1 VGRLIEEYRL
11 PLAITAGTL
20 AGVGLLLLVLSIVGF
35 PRRQEATP
43 GRSGGGGLDL
53 QRSTVRLA
61 IGVGVGL
68 VLLVVTRWVVLAV
81 AIGLLVALWDQ
92 IFGGVQSER
101 RSINR
106 LDGLAAW
113 TESLRD
119 TIAGAVGLEQA
130 IPATAVNASPTIRP
144 SLNLLVDRLR
154 VREPLPSALLKFSDD
169 LDDSSADLIV
179 AALILNS
186 RLRGP
191 GLRDVLG
198 ALAESAREEL
208 DLRRRVEGSRRST
221 RRSVQLVVAIT
232 LLVPGF
238 LVLFNQEYVEPYATV
253 EGQLVLTVVIAL
265 FGLGIVWLRRLA
277 GVEAPERFLIESRHQ
292 RAADVT
298 HAEVTT
304 G

>member
-20 AGVGLLLLVLSIVGF
+20 AGVGLLLLVLSIAGL
-35 PRRQEATP
+35 PRRAEATP
-43 GRSGGGGLDL
+43 GRGGGLDL
-53 QRSTVRLA
+53 QRSTVKVA
-61 IGVGVGL
+61 VGIGVGL
-68 VLLVVTRWVVLAV
+68 ILLVVTRWIVLAV
-81 AIGLLVALWDQ
+81 AIGFLVALWDQ
-92 IFGGVQSER
+92 VFGGVQSER

-130 IPATAVNASPTIRP
+130 IPATAVNAAPTIRP
-144 SLNLLVDRLR
+144 ALNLLVDRLR

-221 RRSVQLVVAIT
+221 RRSVQLVVGIT
-232 LLVPGF
+232 LLVPAL
-238 LVLFNQEYVEPYATV
+238 LVLLNPDYVQPYETI
-253 EGQLVLTVVIAL
+253 EGQMVLAVVIAI
-265 FGLGIVWLRRLA
+265 FGLGIIWLRRLA

-292 RAADVT
+292 RAVS
-298 HAEVTT
+298 HSEVTT

>member
-11 PLAITAGTL
+11 PLAITAGVL
-20 AGVGLLLLVLSIVGF
+20 AGVGLLLLVLSIVGL
-35 PRRQEATP
+35 PRRETTTG
-43 GRSGGGGLDL
+43 GRGRGLDL
-53 QRSTVRLA
+53 QQSTVRLA
-61 IGVGVGL
+61 LGVGAGL
-68 VLLVVTRWVVLAV
+68 LTLAITRWVVLAI
-81 AIGLLVALWDQ
+81 ALGLLVVLWSR

-101 RSINR
+101 KAINK

-130 IPATAVNASPTIRP
+130 IPATAVNAAPTIRP
-144 SLNLLVDRLR
+144 ALNLLVDRLR

-179 AALILNS
+179 AALILNA

-191 GLRDVLG
+191 GLRDVLS

-221 RRSVQLVVAIT
+221 RRSVQLVVGIT
-232 LLVPGF
+232 LLVPAA
-238 LVLFNQEYVEPYATV
+238 LVLFNPTYVEPYETV
-253 EGQLVLTVVIAL
+253 EGQMVLTLVIAM
-265 FGLGIVWLRRLA
+265 FGLGILWLRRLA
-277 GVEAPERFLIESRHQ
+277 GVESPERFLVESRHQ
-292 RAADVT
+292 RRLAPEAQS
-298 HAEVTT
+298 EVTT

>member
-11 PLAITAGTL
+11 PLAITAGTVV
-20 AGVGLLLLVLSIVGF
+20 GVGLLLLVLSIVGL
-35 PRRQEATP
+35 PRREAT
-43 GRSGGGGLDL
+43 GRGGRGGLDL
-53 QRSTVRLA
+53 QRSTVKLA

-68 VLLVVTRWVVLAV
+68 VTLVITRWIVLAV
-81 AIGLLVALWDQ
+81 ALGLLAVLWDQ

-101 RSINR
+101 RAIAK

-144 SLNLLVDRLR
+144 ALNLLVDRLR

-179 AALILNS
+179 AALILNA

-198 ALAESAREEL
+198 ALSDSAREEL

-221 RRSVQLVVAIT
+221 RRSVQLVVGIT
-232 LLVPGF
+232 LLVPGI
-238 LVLFNQEYVEPYATV
+238 LVLFNQDYVEPYTSV
-253 EGQLVLTVVIAL
+253 EGQLVLAFVVAL

-277 GVEAPERFLIESRHQ
+277 GVETPERFLVESRHQ
-292 RAADVT
+292 RAT
-298 HAEVTT
+298 ELHAEVTT

>member
-1 VGRLIEEYRL
+1 MGRLIEEYRV

-20 AGVGLLLLVLSIVGF
+20 VGVGLLLLVLSIAGL
-35 PRRQEATP
+35 PRRDASAP
-43 GRSGGGGLDL
+43 GGRGAGLDL
-53 QRSTVRLA
+53 QRSSVKLA
-61 IGVGVGL
+61 AGVGVGL

-81 AIGLLVALWDQ
+81 AVGLVVVLWDQ
-92 IFGGVQSER
+92 LIGGVQSER
-101 RSINR
+101 RAINR

-113 TESLRD
+113 TEALRD

-144 SLNLLVDRLR
+144 ALNLLVDRLR

-179 AALILNS
+179 AALILNA

-198 ALAESAREEL
+198 ALSESAREEL

-221 RRSVQLVVAIT
+221 RRSVQLVVVIT
-232 LLVPGF
+232 LLVPSA
-238 LVLFNQEYVEPYATV
+238 LVLFNQGYVEPYGTV
-253 EGQLVLTVVIAL
+253 EGQLVLSVVIAM
-265 FGLGIVWLRRLA
+265 FGLAILWLRRLA
-277 GVEAPERFLIESRHQ
+277 GVETPERFLVESRYQ
-292 RAADVT
+292 RAGEA

>member
-1 VGRLIEEYRL
+1 VGRLIEEYRV
-11 PLAITAGTL
+11 PLALTAGTVV
-20 AGVGLLLLVLSIVGF
+20 GIGLLLFVLSIAGL
-35 PRRQEATP
+35 PRREAATP
-43 GRSGGGGLDL
+43 GRAEGGGLDL
-53 QRSTVRLA
+53 QRTSVKVAL
-61 IGVGVGL
+61 GVGVGL
-68 VLLVVTRWVVLAV
+68 IILVVTRWVVLAL
-81 AIGLLVALWDQ
+81 ALGFLVALWDK

-101 RSINR
+101 KAINR

-113 TESLRD
+113 TEALRD

-130 IPATAVNASPTIRP
+130 IPATAVNAAPTVRP
-144 SLNLLVDRLR
+144 ALNLLVDRLR

-221 RRSVQLVVAIT
+221 RRSVQLVVLIT
-232 LLVPGF
+232 LAVPAL
-238 LVLFNQEYVEPYATV
+238 LVLFNQDYVSPYATF
-253 EGQLVLTVVIAL
+253 EGQIVLAIVIGM

-277 GVEAPERFLIESRHQ
+277 GVEAPARFLIESRHQ
-292 RAADVT
+292 GSVQPQS
-298 HAEVTT
+298 EVTS

>member
-1 VGRLIEEYRL
+1 VGRLIEDYRL
-11 PLAITAGTL
+11 PLAITTGTVV
-20 AGVGLLLLVLSIVGF
+20 GVGLLLLVLSIAGI
-35 PRRQEATP
+35 PRRESTGYD
-43 GRSGGGGLDL
+43 GRRSRPDI
-53 QRSTVRLA
+53 QRSTVKLA

-68 VLLVVTRWVVLAV
+68 VTLVITRWVVLAV
-81 AIGLLVALWDQ
+81 ALGLLAVLWEQ

-101 RSINR
+101 KAIAK

-144 SLNLLVDRLR
+144 ALNLLVDRLR

-179 AALILNS
+179 AALILNA

-198 ALAESAREEL
+198 ALSESAREEL

-221 RRSVQLVVAIT
+221 RRSVQLVVGIT
-232 LLVPGF
+232 MLVPAI
-238 LVLFNQEYVEPYATV
+238 LVLFNQEYVDPYTSV
-253 EGQLVLTVVIAL
+253 EGQLVLAVVVAL

-277 GVEAPERFLIESRHQ
+277 GVETPERFLVESRHQ
-292 RAADVT
+292 RAVEL
-298 HAEVTT
+298 HGEVTT

>member
-1 VGRLIEEYRL
+1 MIEEYRL
-11 PLAITAGTL
+11 PLALTAGTVV
-20 AGVGLLLLVLSIVGF
+20 GIGLLLFVLSIVGL
-35 PRRQEATP
+35 PRREAATP
-43 GRSGGGGLDL
+43 GGRSGGGLDL
-53 QRSTVRLA
+53 QRTSVRVA
-61 IGVGVGL
+61 FGVGVGL
-68 VLLVVTRWVVLAV
+68 ITLVVTRWVILA
-81 AIGLLVALWDQ
+81 IALGFLAAFWDKL
-92 IFGGVQSER
+92 FGGVQSER
-101 RSINR
+101 KAINR

-113 TESLRD
+113 TEALRD

-130 IPATAVNASPTIRP
+130 IPATAVNAAPTVRP
-144 SLNLLVDRLR
+144 ALNLLVDRLR

-198 ALAESAREEL
+198 ALADSAREEL

-221 RRSVQLVVAIT
+221 RRSVQLVVIIT
-232 LLVPGF
+232 LAVPAL
-238 LVLFNQEYVEPYATV
+238 LVLFNPDYVAPYETF
-253 EGQLVLTVVIAL
+253 EGQIVLSIVIGM

-292 RAADVT
+292 RSLQAQS
-298 HAEVTT
+298 EVTT

>member
-11 PLAITAGTL
+11 PLAITAGTVV
-20 AGVGLLLLVLSIVGF
+20 GVGLLLLVLSIAGI
-35 PRRQEATP
+35 PRRESTGYD
-43 GRSGGGGLDL
+43 GRRRLDV
-53 QRSTVRLA
+53 QRSTVKLA

-68 VLLVVTRWVVLAV
+68 VTLVITRWVVLAV
-81 AIGLLVALWDQ
+81 ALGVLAVLWEQ

-101 RSINR
+101 KAIAK

-144 SLNLLVDRLR
+144 ALNLLVDRLR

-179 AALILNS
+179 AALILNA

-198 ALAESAREEL
+198 ALSESAREEL

-221 RRSVQLVVAIT
+221 RRSVQLVVGIT
-232 LLVPGF
+232 MLVPAI
-238 LVLFNQEYVEPYATV
+238 LVLFNQEYVEPYTSV
-253 EGQLVLTVVIAL
+253 EGQLVLAVVVAL
-265 FGLGIVWLRRLA
+265 FGLGILWLRRLA
-277 GVEAPERFLIESRHQ
+277 GVETPERFLVASRHQ
-292 RAADVT
+292 RAVEL
-298 HAEVTT
+298 HSEVTT

>member
-11 PLAITAGTL
+11 PLAISAGTIV
-20 AGVGLLLLVLSIVGF
+20 GVGLLLLVLSIVGL
-35 PRRQEATP
+35 PRREAATP
-43 GRSGGGGLDL
+43 GRRSGGFDV
-53 QRSTVRLA
+53 QRSTVKLA
-61 IGVGVGL
+61 AGVGVGL
-68 VLLVVTRWVVLAV
+68 VILVVTRWVVLAV
-81 AIGLLVALWDQ
+81 ALGLLVALWDQ

-101 RSINR
+101 RAIAK

-130 IPATAVNASPTIRP
+130 IPATAVNAAPTIRP

-191 GLRDVLG
+191 GLRDVLS
-198 ALAESAREEL
+198 ALAQSAREEL

-221 RRSVQLVVAIT
+221 RRSVQLVVGIT
-232 LLVPGF
+232 LVVPGM
-238 LVLFNQEYVEPYATV
+238 LVLFNQGYVEPYATV
-253 EGQLVLTVVIAL
+253 EGQMVLTVVIAI
-265 FGLGIVWLRRLA
+265 FGLGILWLRRLA

-292 RAADVT
+292 RRLAVET
-298 HAEVTT
+298 HSEVTT

>member
-1 VGRLIEEYRL
+1 MIEEYRV

-20 AGVGLLLLVLSIVGF
+20 VGVGLLLLVLSIAGL
-35 PRRQEATP
+35 PRRDASAP
-43 GRSGGGGLDL
+43 GGRGAGLDL
-53 QRSTVRLA
+53 QRSSVKLA
-61 IGVGVGL
+61 AGVGVGL

-81 AIGLLVALWDQ
+81 AVGLVVVLWDQ
-92 IFGGVQSER
+92 LIGGVQSER
-101 RSINR
+101 RAINR

-113 TESLRD
+113 TEALRD

-144 SLNLLVDRLR
+144 ALNLLVDRLR

-179 AALILNS
+179 AALILNA

-198 ALAESAREEL
+198 ALSESAREEL

-221 RRSVQLVVAIT
+221 RRSVQLVVVIT
-232 LLVPGF
+232 LLVPSA
-238 LVLFNQEYVEPYATV
+238 LVLFNQGYVEPYGTV
-253 EGQLVLTVVIAL
+253 EGQLVLSVVIAM
-265 FGLGIVWLRRLA
+265 FGLAILWLRRLA
-277 GVEAPERFLIESRHQ
+277 GVETPERFLVESRYQ
-292 RAADVT
+292 RAGES

>member
-11 PLAITAGTL
+11 PLAITTGAL
-20 AGVGLLLLVLSIVGF
+20 VGVGLLLLVLSIVGL
-35 PRRQEATP
+35 PRRVEATP
-43 GRSGGGGLDL
+43 GRGGGLDL
-53 QRSTVRLA
+53 QRSTVRVA
-61 IGVGVGL
+61 VGIGVGL

-81 AIGLLVALWDQ
+81 AIGFLVALWDQ

-130 IPATAVNASPTIRP
+130 IPATAVNAAPTIRP
-144 SLNLLVDRLR
+144 ALNLLVDRLR

-221 RRSVQLVVAIT
+221 RRSVQLVVGIT
-232 LLVPGF
+232 LLVPAL
-238 LVLFNQEYVEPYATV
+238 LVLLNPDYVQPYQTI
-253 EGQLVLTVVIAL
+253 EGQMVLAVVIAI
-265 FGLGIVWLRRLA
+265 FGLGIIWLRRLA

-292 RAADVT
+292 RVVT
-298 HAEVTT
+298 HSEVTT

>member
-11 PLAITAGTL
+11 PLAITAGTVV
-20 AGVGLLLLVLSIVGF
+20 GVGLLLLVLSIVGL
-35 PRRQEATP
+35 PRREAT
-43 GRSGGGGLDL
+43 GRGGRGRLDL
-53 QRSTVRLA
+53 QRSTVKLA

-68 VLLVVTRWVVLAV
+68 VTLVITRWIVLAV
-81 AIGLLVALWDQ
+81 ALGLLAVLWDQ

-101 RSINR
+101 RAIAK

-144 SLNLLVDRLR
+144 ALNLLVDRLR

-179 AALILNS
+179 AALILNA

-198 ALAESAREEL
+198 ALSDSAREEL

-221 RRSVQLVVAIT
+221 RRSVQLVVGIT
-232 LLVPGF
+232 LLVPGI
-238 LVLFNQEYVEPYATV
+238 LVLFNQDYVEPYTSV
-253 EGQLVLTVVIAL
+253 EGQLVLAFVVAL

-277 GVEAPERFLIESRHQ
+277 GVETPERFLVESRHQ
-292 RAADVT
+292 RAT
-298 HAEVTT
+298 ELHAEVTT